1 MSEEQPIANENTA
14 AETTP
19 QAPQPGSYDA
29 ANIQV
34 LEGMEAVR
42 KRPAMYIGDTGERG
56 YHHLVYEVVDN
67 SIDEALAGYCTLVDV
82 QINTDG
88 SLSVTDNGR
97 GIPVDMH
104 PTQHRPAIE
113 VVLTILHAGGKFDG
127 SNYKVSGGL
136 HGVGVSCVNA
146 LSDWMKVEVKRG
158 GKIHH
163 IEFSRGHVTKPLE
176 VVGECGD
183 ETGTKVTFF
192 PDHSI
197 FSCHAFKWEIL
208 CNRLRELAF
217 LNKGVRIHFK
227 DNEGEDHHEETFY
240 YEGGIDAFVGYLNT
254 NKTPVSPVIHF
265 EGQKACERLD
275 GTYTIMAEV
284 SMQYVDTYATIE
296 QTYCNNIHT
305 IEGGTH
311 LTGFRRALTAT
322 INKYGI
328 DNKLIKEKEK
338 LSGDDMREGLT
349 VVVSVKVPQPQFEG
363 QTKTKL
369 GNGEVDGVVAGI
381 VGEKLM
387 TFFEE
392 NPAVA
397 KTIIEKTL
405 LAYRA
410 REAARAARDNA
421 RKKGSIM
428 DGLSLPGKLRDCS
441 SRDPSECEIYL
452 VEGDSAGG
460 SAQTGRDRRTQA
472 ILPLRG
478 KVLNVEKARVDRM
491 LANAEIRTLIT
502 AIGCGFAEEWDIS
515 KARYHKIV
523 IMTDADVD
531 GAHIRTLL
539 LTFFYRKMPELIE
552 RGYVYLAQ
560 PPLYKVERKKK
571 AEYVLTDGEMNARIL
586 FLGLDDMTVKRANG
600 EVLDKEAA
608 RKLLELLVEIKG
620 TVASIERRG
629 LSAKELLSR
638 RDAEGF
644 VPRYVIVLGSGDE
657 AKLEYLKDED
667 AFKARVA
674 ELQQEMST
682 TLDLPSTQ
690 VEYFHPTDQMAFRW
704 LENYRSSLLRKQM
717 ASLQGMGFTVEDY
730 LGTGVPVA
738 KLEEDNASQD
748 VGSLADLL
756 AAIDARGRKGMSI
769 YRFKGLG
776 EMDAKELYETTMDPK
791 KRHMKR
797 VHLAD
802 AVKADQIFSLLMGDE
817 VEPRR
822 KFIED
827 NALNVS
833 NLDF

>member
-1 MSEEQPIANENTA
+1 MSEEVPTTNDSEN
-14 AETTP
+14 P
-19 QAPQPGSYDA
+19 QAGNYDA
-29 ANIQV
+29 SNIQV

-82 QINTDG
+82 QINPDG

-208 CNRLRELAF
+208 CTRLRELAF
-217 LNKGVRIHFK
+217 LNKGVKIHFK
-227 DNEGEDHHEETFY
+227 DNEGEGHHEETFH
-240 YEGGIDAFVGYLNT
+240 YEGGIDEFTAYLNA
-254 NKTPVSPVIHF
+254 NKKALTPVIHF
-265 EGQKACERLD
+265 EGEAQ
-275 GTYTIMAEV
+275 GVTGMVQAEI
-284 SMQYVDTYATIE
+284 SMQYTDTYSTIE

-311 LTGFRRALTAT
+311 LSGFRAALTRT
-322 INKYGI
+322 VNKYGRAMK
-328 DNKLIKEKEK
+328 NGIKEKDNVT
-338 LSGDDMREGLT
+338 GDDMREGLT
-349 VVVSVKVPQPQFEG
+349 VIVSVKVPQPQFEG

-369 GNGEVDGVVAGI
+369 GNGEVQGI
-381 VGEKLM
+381 VDSIVSEKLM

-397 KTIIEKTL
+397 ETVVNKIMM
-405 LAYRA
+405 AFRA
-410 REAARAARDNA
+410 REAARKARETV
-421 RKKGSIM
+421 RKGVM

-441 SRDPSECEIYL
+441 SRDASKTELFL

-460 SAQTGRDRRTQA
+460 SAQSGRDRSIQA

-478 KVLNVEKARVDRM
+478 KVLNVEKARMDRM
-491 LANAEIRTLIT
+491 LANNEIRTLIT

-552 RGYVYLAQ
+552 KGYVYLAQ

-571 AEYVLTDGEMNARIL
+571 TEYVLTDGEMTQKLL

-600 EVLDKEAA
+600 EALDAAAA
-608 RKLLELLVEIKG
+608 RSLLELLAEIESTTK
-620 TVASIERRG
+620 TIERRG
-629 LSAKELLSR
+629 LAVKPLLEH
-638 RDAEGF
+638 RDAAGV
-644 VPRYVIVLGSGDE
+644 VPRYVMIRGAGDAAQIEYAADE
-657 AKLEYLKDED
+657 A
-667 AFKARVA
+667 AFKVRVA
-674 ELQQEMST
+674 ELQQEMQT
-682 TLDLPSTQ
+682 TIDIPSTQ
-690 VEYFHPTDQMAFRW
+690 VETYHPTDQMEFRW
-704 LENYRSSLLRKQM
+704 LEIYRASLLRKQM
-717 ASLQGMGFTVEDY
+717 ESLAGMGFTVADY
-730 LGTGVPVA
+730 LGETGKVA
-738 KLEEDNASQD
+738 TLEEDGTAQD
-748 VGSLADLL
+748 VASLPDLL
-756 AAIDARGRKGMSI
+756 EAVRARGRKGMNI
-769 YRFKGLG
+769 MRFKGLG
-776 EMDAKELYETTMDPK
+776 EMDAKELFDTTMDPK

-797 VHLAD
+797 VQLSD

-822 KFIED
+822 KFIEE
-827 NALNVS
+827 NALS
-833 NLDF
+833 AMNLDF